1 MIEETEARVVTVDG
15 PAGSG
20 KSTLGRHLARALS
33 LPLIDTGLFY
43 RGVMVAALRA
53 GLDPADSD
61 AAAALASRAHIEIN
75 TDPMPPPGAWQLLVD
90 GVDPGELARDP
101 RHATLL
107 STLSAIPGVRA
118 AILPQQRVPAVER
131 GAVAVGRDCGT
142 VVFPHARVKFY
153 VWAAPEVRAHRRA
166 LQLAAAGTPVDE
178 RALRD
183 EIAGRDALDQEREA
197 SPLRPAA
204 DAHMIDTGSMGIL
217 AMVAE
222 ALALCRASGLG
233 VLEGAGGE
241 IV

>member
-1 MIEETEARVVTVDG
+1 MTREADARVVTVDG

-20 KSTLGRHLARALS
+20 KSTLGRRLAMSLG

-43 RGVMVAALRA
+43 RGVMIAAVRK
-53 GLDPADSD
+53 GVDPQDVTAIT
-61 AAAALASRAHIEIN
+61 ALAENTRIEIN
-75 TDPMPPPGAWQLLVD
+75 TDPLAPQAGWQLRVD
-90 GVDPGELARDP
+90 GTDPGELARDP

-118 AILPQQRVPAVER
+118 AILAQQRAPSEAR

-142 VVFPHARVKFY
+142 VVFPHALVKFY

-166 LQLAAAGTPVDE
+166 LQLAAAGTVVDE
-178 RALRD
+178 GALRD
-183 EIAGRDALDQEREA
+183 EIAGRDALDRDRVV
-197 SPLRPAA
+197 SPLRPAP
-204 DAHMIDTGSMGIL
+204 DAHMIDTGSVGVA

-222 ALALCRASGLG
+222 ALALCRAAGLG